1 VVIFVIHS
9 FVGTEVET
17 EEENA
22 ADGEDSR
29 GAGIILPYR

>member
-22 ADGEDSR
+22 ADGEAVEV
-29 GAGIILPYR
+29 GAIILPYR